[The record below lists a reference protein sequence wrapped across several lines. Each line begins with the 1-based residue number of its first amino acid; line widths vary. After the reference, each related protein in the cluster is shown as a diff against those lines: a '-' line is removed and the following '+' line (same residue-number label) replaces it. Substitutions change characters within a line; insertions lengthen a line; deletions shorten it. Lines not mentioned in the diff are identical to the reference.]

1 MDFSLQQDGGS
12 VRRDGHQRHGGL
24 MKTPVSRLSSVTTSV
39 VVYGENAFWANW
51 GLTHSTTILPVL
63 SPVLMTRPRALL
75 NPGPQADFLDHM
87 GLIADSLCGSWCE
100 SAPLIETN
108 ASSRLVAPVRTPWF
122 QVSQHVPNTGT
133 QATGKSAE
141 EEPPAGSALRRL
153 LMEEEQ
159 NCPCGVFV
167 LKGL

>member
-1 MDFSLQQDGGS
+1 MDFSLKQDGGS

-24 MKTPVSRLSSVTTSV
+24 MKTPVSRPSSVTTSI

-63 SPVLMTRPRALL
+63 SPVLMIRPRALL
-75 NPGPQADFLDHM
+75 NPGPQTDFLDRI

-108 ASSRLVAPVRTPWF
+108 ASSRLVAPVRTPWI
-122 QVSQHVPNTGT
+122 QVSRPQHRNTGHR
-133 QATGKSAE
+133 QVCRGGATSW
-141 EEPPAGSALRRL
+141 LRFKTAFNGRGTEL
-153 LMEEEQ
+153 PTW
-159 NCPCGVFV
+159 CVCA
-167 LKGL
+167 